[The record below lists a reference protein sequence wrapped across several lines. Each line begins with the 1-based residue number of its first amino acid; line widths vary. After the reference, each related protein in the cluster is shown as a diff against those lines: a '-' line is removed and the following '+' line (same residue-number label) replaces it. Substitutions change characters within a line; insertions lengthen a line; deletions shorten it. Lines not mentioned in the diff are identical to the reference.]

1 MSIHTEGKAHHL
13 IYPLH
18 RSQAHNRIKF
28 TFFRYMKNSLHAH
41 SIFCC
46 YNELTIKLKENIQM
60 FKKTSIAITVAL
72 LVSACGSTD
81 KTVAN
86 ASATSIEKT
95 KISAA
100 TAQDVSE
107 SEKVNAFFERIFE
120 ESVARSPESL
130 TFLGRKD
137 RGDEWNDLSQA
148 YADESLEITKKN
160 LAELKSFDK
169 SKLDEATALSYDL
182 LVQSLEEEIADSK
195 WRLYNYPVNQMFG
208 KHSGVVS
215 MMINQHRVND
225 LKDAENYIA
234 RLNGVKAHFDQ
245 LIEGIEAR
253 TAANIIPPKFVFP
266 HVIRDSKNII
276 KGAPFDDGEPS
287 ALLADFTKKIT
298 ALANKEDSGIS
309 AEKQAEL
316 ISQAT
321 DALINSVQPA
331 YENLVAHLTELET
344 KATTDDGVWKWK
356 DGDEFF
362 NVALKRTTTTDL
374 SADEIHE
381 IGLKEVARIH
391 DEMRVIKD
399 KVNFDGDLKA
409 FMAFM
414 RDDEQ
419 FYYANDEEGRAR
431 YLREATA
438 LIDGMKP
445 KLDDMFITKPK
456 ADLNVKAVEAFREQ
470 SAGKAFYQRPSEDG
484 TRPGLYYANLYD
496 MKAMPTYQ
504 MEALAYHEGIPGHHM
519 QLAIQQELKGIPKF
533 RKFGGYTAYIEGW
546 GLYSEY
552 LPKEFGAYK
561 DPYSDFGR
569 LAMELWRACRLV
581 VDTGIHAKKWTREE
595 GIAYYTENT
604 PNAVSDG
611 VKMVERHIVM
621 PSQATAYKIGML
633 KILELREAAKETL
646 GEKFD
651 IREYHDE
658 ILKYGPLPLNVV
670 EAKVDA
676 WVASKL

>member
-1 MSIHTEGKAHHL
+1 MLKHTSVA
-13 IYPLH
+13 
-18 RSQAHNRIKF
+18 
-28 TFFRYMKNSLHAH
+28 
-41 SIFCC
+41 
-46 YNELTIKLKENIQM
+46 
-60 FKKTSIAITVAL
+60 IAVAL
-72 LVSACGSTD
+72 LLSACNSAD
-81 KTVAN
+81 EPASQAKNAAPVAD
-86 ASATSIEKT
+86 TT
-95 KISAA
+95 KQGPVAA
-100 TAQDVSE
+100 PQMSE
-107 SEKVNAFFERIFE
+107 SEKVNAFFERVFE

-137 RGDEWNDLSQA
+137 RGDEWNDLSKA
-148 YADESLEITKKN
+148 YADESLKITKN
-160 LAELKSFDK
+160 QLIELQAFDK
-169 SKLDEATALSYDL
+169 SKLDDATALSYDL
-182 LVQSLEEEIADSK
+182 LVQSMEEEIADNK

-245 LIEGIEAR
+245 LIIGIDAR
-253 TAANIIPPKFVFP
+253 TEANIIPPKFVFP

-276 KGAPFDDGEPS
+276 KGAPFDDDEPS
-287 ALLADFTKKIT
+287 ALLADFTKKIDT
-298 ALANKEDSGIS
+298 LAAKEGSGIS
-309 AEKQAEL
+309 EEKKTEL
-316 ISQAT
+316 IAAAT
-321 DALINSVQPA
+321 AALSNSVKPA
-331 YENLVAHLTELET
+331 YEKLIAHLVELEK
-344 KATTDDGVWKWK
+344 KATTDDGIWKWK

-374 SADEIHE
+374 TSDQIHE
-381 IGLKEVARIH
+381 IGLSEVARIH
-391 DEMRVIKD
+391 DEMRAIKD
-399 KVNFDGDLKA
+399 KVNFEGDLSA
-409 FMAFM
+409 FMQFM
-414 RDDEQ
+414 RNDEQ
-419 FYYANDEEGRAR
+419 FYYANTQEGKDR
-431 YLREATA
+431 YLNEATA
-438 LIDGMKP
+438 LIDGMKG
-445 KLDDMFITKPK
+445 KLDEMFITKPK

-504 MEALAYHEGIPGHHM
+504 MAALAYHEGIPGHHM

-552 LPKEFGAYK
+552 LPKEFGAYQ

-581 VDTGIHAKKWTREE
+581 VDTGIHAKKWTREQ
-595 GIAYYTENT
+595 GIAYYTDNT

-633 KILELREAAKETL
+633 KILELRKAAKEKL
-646 GEKFD
+646 GDTFD

-676 WVASKL
+676 WVASKLIN

>member
-1 MSIHTEGKAHHL
+1 MLKHTSA
-13 IYPLH
+13 
-18 RSQAHNRIKF
+18 A
-28 TFFRYMKNSLHAH
+28 
-41 SIFCC
+41 
-46 YNELTIKLKENIQM
+46 
-60 FKKTSIAITVAL
+60 IAAAL
-72 LVSACGSTD
+72 LLSACNSAD
-81 KTVAN
+81 QP
-86 ASATSIEKT
+86 ASAVDT
-95 KISAA
+95 AA
-100 TAQDVSE
+100 SVPAQQAPVAAVQLSE
-107 SEKVNAFFERIFE
+107 SEKVNAFFERVFE
-120 ESVARSPESL
+120 ESVARSPETL

-137 RGDEWNDLSQA
+137 RADEWDDLSQA
-148 YADESLEITKKN
+148 HADESLELTKSQ
-160 LAELKSFDK
+160 LAELKAFDK
-169 SKLDEATALSYDL
+169 SKLDDSTALSYDL
-182 LVQSLEEEIADSK
+182 LVQSMEEEIADSK
-195 WRLYNYPVNQMFG
+195 WRLYNYPINQMFG

-215 MMINQHRVND
+215 LLINQHRIND
-225 LKDAENYIA
+225 LNDAKNYIA

-245 LIEGIEAR
+245 LIDGIEAR

-266 HVIRDSKNII
+266 HVIRDSQNII

-287 ALLADFTKKIT
+287 ALLADFTQKID
-298 ALANKEDSGIS
+298 ALAAKEGSNIS
-309 AEKQAEL
+309 AEQKTKLMAAATQAL
-316 ISQAT
+316 IS
-321 DALINSVQPA
+321 SVKPA
-331 YENLVAHLTELET
+331 YENLASHLIALEK

-356 DGDEFF
+356 NGDEFF

-374 SADEIHE
+374 SADQIHD

-399 KVNFDGDLKA
+399 TVNFDGDLAA
-409 FMAFM
+409 FMQFM

-419 FYYANDEEGRAR
+419 FYYANDKAGKDR
-431 YLREATA
+431 YLSEATA
-438 LIDGMKP
+438 LIDGMKG

-456 ADLNVKAVEAFREQ
+456 AELNVKAVEAFREQ

-546 GLYSEY
+546 GLYSEF
-552 LPKEFGAYK
+552 LPKEFGAYQ

-581 VDTGIHAKKWTREE
+581 VDTGIHAKKWTREQ
-595 GIAYYTENT
+595 GIAYYTDNT

-633 KILELREAAKETL
+633 KILELREAAKVTL
-646 GEKFD
+646 GDKFD

-676 WVASKL
+676 WVASKLAS